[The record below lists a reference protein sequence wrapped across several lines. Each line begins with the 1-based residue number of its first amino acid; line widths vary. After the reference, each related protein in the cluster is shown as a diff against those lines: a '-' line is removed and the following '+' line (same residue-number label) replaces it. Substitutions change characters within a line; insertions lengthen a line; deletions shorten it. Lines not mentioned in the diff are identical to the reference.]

1 VFQIAATGRPE
12 QVWSMLTTPEE
23 TRRFLFGISLESTW
37 VLGAPVTGWLG
48 GAPVMWG
55 EVLFAKR
62 PQRLSYVLASGPGH
76 PEVYATWEMAACDD
90 GAMVTLSVCEAD
102 TDDGSQV
109 EAAWRPVVTR
119 LETLLSGR

>member
-1 VFQIAATGRPE
+1 
-12 QVWSMLTTPEE
+12 MLTSPEE
-23 TRRFLFGISLESTW
+23 TRGFLFGISLESTW
-37 VLGAPVTGWLG
+37 VLGAPVTGRLD

-62 PQRLSYVLASGPGH
+62 PHRLSYVLVSGAGQ

-102 TDDGSQV
+102 TDDVRQV
-109 EAAWRPVVTR
+109 EAAWRPVVTN